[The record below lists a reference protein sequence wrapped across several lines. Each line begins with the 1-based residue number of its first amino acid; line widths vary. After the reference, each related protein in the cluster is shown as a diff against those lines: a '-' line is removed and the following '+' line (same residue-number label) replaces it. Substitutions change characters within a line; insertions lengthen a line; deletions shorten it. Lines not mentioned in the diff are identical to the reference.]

1 MPDKYAEKQDEWE
14 CRGQGILSFVS
25 DLYSSDTVYHRWCQ
39 NFPTCKRG
47 FPEIVHNTDS
57 LKRGVLKGSS
67 TIHENVQV
75 IQKTASNNKQLS

>member
-1 MPDKYAEKQDEWE
+1 MPDKYAERQDEWE

-25 DLYSSDTVYHRWCQ
+25 DLYSSDTVYHRWCK
-39 NFPTCKRG
+39 NFLTCKKG

-75 IQKTASNNKQLS
+75 TQKAASNNKQLS